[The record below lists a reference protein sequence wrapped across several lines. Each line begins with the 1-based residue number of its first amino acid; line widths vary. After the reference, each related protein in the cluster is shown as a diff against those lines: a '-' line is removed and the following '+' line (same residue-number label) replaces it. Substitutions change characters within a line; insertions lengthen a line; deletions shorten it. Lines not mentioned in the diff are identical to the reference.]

1 MVMVM
6 TANSGAFGATTDDV
20 DAAADGRDRAGL
32 RRMKRTAGGFL
43 AAAAVIYASTF
54 LAKHGGSGLLG
65 FVRAGA
71 EAAMVGGL
79 ADWFAVTALFRRPLH
94 LPIPHTAIIPEKKD
108 EIATKLGRFV
118 TTNFL
123 TPELMSRH
131 LEDAHLVAKMGA
143 WLREP
148 ANADGL
154 GAEVSHAVAVALEA
168 LDSDAVFDYVLELAR
183 RDLARR
189 SYAPMLGQVLGRA
202 VEGDAQRPLVD
213 LLAARAHN
221 YLLENRVALRPQIKD
236 YLETRHFLVWLLIT
250 DKRTDRLIDFVL
262 RELDEIGADQQHPLR
277 LRLDDLLRTFASD
290 LETNQRM
297 AERVDLAVRRL
308 FDDDR
313 FQAPLRTFI
322 EEAAESFRSSL
333 DDAGSGL
340 APRISQFIQDIGKR
354 IATDAEFEATLEAWL
369 RRGVVHAIRD
379 YGDELTVLIE
389 RTVAGWNPDAAA
401 RRIEVAVGRDLQFI
415 RINGTVVGALAGIAI
430 HAITVAV

>member
-1 MVMVM
+1 MSLDLDSLSAPIDGVELP
-6 TANSGAFGATTDDV
+6 TNGGDV
-20 DAAADGRDRAGL
+20 ARL
-32 RRMKRTAGGFL
+32 RRMKRTAAGFL
-43 AAAAVIYASTF
+43 AVAAAIYAATF
-54 LAKHGGSGLLG
+54 LDKSGGSGLLG

-108 EIATKLGRFV
+108 EIATKLGMFV

-154 GAEVSHAVAVALEA
+154 GAEVSHAAAVALEA
-168 LDSDAVFDYVLELAR
+168 LDEDTVFDYVLELAR
-183 RDLARR
+183 RDLSRR
-189 SYAPMLGQVLGRA
+189 SYAPMLGQLLSRA

-213 LLAARAHN
+213 LIAARTHN
-221 YLLENRVALRPQIKD
+221 YLLENREALRPQIKD
-236 YLETRHFLVWLLIT
+236 YLETKHFLVWLLIT
-250 DKRTDRLIDFVL
+250 DRRTDRLIDFAL
-262 RELDEIGADQQHPLR
+262 RELDEIATDQDHPLR
-277 LRLDDLLRTFASD
+277 RRINDLLRTFAND
-290 LETNQRM
+290 LET
-297 AERVDLAVRRL
+297 ASSTAARVDLAVRRL
-308 FDDDR
+308 FDDER
-313 FQAPLRTFI
+313 FQQPLRTFI
-322 EEAAESFRSSL
+322 QEAAESFRTSLNDADSS
-333 DDAGSGL
+333 L
-340 APRISQFIQDIGKR
+340 APRVSQFIQDIGRR

-389 RTVAGWNPDAAA
+389 RTVAGWNPTSAA

-430 HAITVAV
+430 HAITVAA